1 VYFWVF
7 LFFLSFHS
15 NKETCFMKVSHLN
28 SKLRQGFTLVEL
40 LVVIAIIGTLVG
52 LLLPAV
58 QSAREAARRMQC
70 GNHQKQMGLG
80 ILNYELSN
88 KGLPPGSKGVANSVS
103 AAFGMSLNQ
112 GLHALILPYMED
124 ANLANLWDKTKDWN
138 AQPASVAQT
147 VISYYLCPS
156 SGGDQVLS
164 DPILTKL
171 NSLAASNYPYKT
183 GGANNYL
190 LNKGSTPY
198 WAMSPQADS
207 LAGVGPFMFNMVTK
221 LAQVTD
227 GTSKTIASGD
237 GSSSKKFGVMNGA
250 PGTYSTIDGAPG
262 IAGGIPTNTAV
273 ATASTNPIGAI
284 WVACQPASD
293 ALLSYVSLTTNCT
306 AGNYAGSAIR
316 LNQNPVVR
324 NQYFIASATGL
335 VDPTQGDTS
344 NFRSDH
350 PGSCLFLFLDGHVS
364 SVADGVDHS
373 VFRNATTRA
382 GAETNSSVDQ

>member
-1 VYFWVF
+1 
-7 LFFLSFHS
+7 
-15 NKETCFMKVSHLN
+15 MKVSTLN

-58 QSAREAARRMQC
+58 QSAREAARKMSC
-70 GNHQKQMGLG
+70 GNNQKQMGLG

-88 KGLPPGSKGVANSVS
+88 KGLPPGSKGVANS
-103 AAFGMSLNQ
+103 AAGAYGMSLNQ

-124 ANLANLWDKTKDWN
+124 TNLANLYDKTKDWN
-138 AQPASVAQT
+138 AQPSSVAQT
-147 VISYYLCPS
+147 VIGYYLCAS
-156 SGGDQVLS
+156 SGGDQLLT

-171 NSLAASNYPYKT
+171 NGMSSSSYPYKT
-183 GGANNYL
+183 GAATNYL

-207 LAGVGPFMFNMVTK
+207 LVGVGPFMLNMVTK

-227 GTSKTIASGD
+227 GTTKTIAVGD

-250 PGTYSTIDGAPG
+250 PGTYPLAS
-262 IAGGIPTNTAV
+262 GIPTNTAV
-273 ATASTNPIGAI
+273 ATASSNPLGAI
-284 WVACQPASD
+284 WIACQPASD
-293 ALLSYVSLTTNCT
+293 ALLTAVGLTTNCT
-306 AGNYAGSAIR
+306 GGNYAGTAIR

-324 NQYFIASATGL
+324 NQAFLTSGL

-350 PGSCLFLFLDGHVS
+350 PGSVNFLFLDGHVAG
-364 SVADGVDHS
+364 VADGVDFTVLQAAS
-373 VFRNATTRA
+373 TRA
-382 GAETNSSVDQ
+382 GAEANSSVDQ

>member
-1 VYFWVF
+1 VF
-7 LFFLSFHS
+7 LFLFLGVSLFFLCFHS

-58 QSAREAARRMQC
+58 QSAREAARKMSC
-70 GNHQKQMGLG
+70 GNNLKQMGLG

-88 KGLPPGSKGVANSVS
+88 KGLPPGSKGVANSAS
-103 AAFGMSLNQ
+103 GAYGMSLNQ

-124 ANLANLWDKTKDWN
+124 TNLANLYDKTKDWN
-138 AQPASVAQT
+138 AQPTSVAQT
-147 VISYYLCPS
+147 VIGYYLCPS
-156 SGGDQVLS
+156 SAGDQLLT

-171 NSLAASNYPYKT
+171 NGMSSSSYPYKT
-183 GGANNYL
+183 GAATNYL

-207 LAGVGPFMFNMVTK
+207 LVGVGPFMLNMVTK

-227 GTSKTIASGD
+227 GTTKTIAVGD

-250 PGTYSTIDGAPG
+250 PGTYSTINGVPG
-262 IAGGIPTNTAV
+262 IASGIPTNTAV
-273 ATASTNPIGAI
+273 ATASTNPLGALWI
-284 WVACQPASD
+284 ACQPASD
-293 ALLSYVSLTTNCT
+293 ALLTAVGLTTNCT
-306 AGNYAGSAIR
+306 GGNYAGTAIR

-324 NQYFIASATGL
+324 NQAFLTSGL
-335 VDPTQGDTS
+335 VDTTQGDTS

-350 PGSCLFLFLDGHVS
+350 PGGVNFLFLDGHVVS
-364 SVADGVDHS
+364 IADGVDHTLLQAS
-373 VFRNATTRA
+373 STRA
-382 GAETNSSVDQ
+382 QAEPVVAE